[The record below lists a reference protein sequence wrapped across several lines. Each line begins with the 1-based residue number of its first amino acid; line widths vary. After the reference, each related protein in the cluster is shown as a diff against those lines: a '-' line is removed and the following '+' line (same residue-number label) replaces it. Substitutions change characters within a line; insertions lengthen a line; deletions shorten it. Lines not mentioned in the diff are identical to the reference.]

1 MVKKQDKEKLMKKLF
16 LTFLSVLIAIV
27 SCMSITAS
35 VSAETPE
42 NIRIV
47 ISDEAD
53 NYAKAAAEYLKST
66 VKDSTGVDY
75 QIVTDAVEPE
85 GFEITV
91 GNTERYSAD
100 VSKLDDGAY
109 IIKSFDGGVAVI
121 GAGTRGNI
129 YGVCR
134 LLKDYGGYRCFV
146 AGESFTND
154 GSDLII
160 PEDVDIR
167 YDPFFEYTETD
178 WRLGSTSHEDYSIAN
193 GLNGGGYNRINSKYG
208 GTVNYISG
216 FCHTL
221 ATQFCSRNTYFESH
235 PEYFAWRDGERVSYQ
250 LCLTNDDVYEIVL
263 NEVFELL
270 KNRHDPTAALQ
281 IISLTQD
288 DNQGYCQCDNCKK
301 IDEENG
307 SQAGSLLTFI
317 NKIATAVAATGK
329 YDNVAIDTF
338 AYQYTRTPPK
348 VVRPEPNVIVRLCS
362 IECCFAD
369 TFDDPS
375 CDRNTKF
382 MSDLS
387 EWGKICD
394 RLYIWDYA
402 TNYAYTT
409 AIFPD
414 FGVLQKN
421 MQVLYEN
428 NAKGVYVE
436 GNYYL
441 TDVDTEF
448 ADLRSYLIAN
458 LLADPYC
465 DYDAKMREFCDY
477 YYGAGGKQIY
487 EFIQMTIDGTEDVH
501 LSIYNGIKSSLSLSR
516 SEIKKCDSL
525 WDTAKRNTVN
535 DEQAYEN
542 VIRSEISWRMW
553 KSSARKGE
561 FAGFGL
567 FPERMR
573 LYRDVLASGAK
584 RFTEGKRINSLSL
597 KLILSDPN
605 DWNNQK
611 ENETKDYTELMD
623 QCISLY
629 DTFKSFFSI
638 FKISC

>member
-1 MVKKQDKEKLMKKLF
+1 MKKLF
-16 LTFLSVLIAIV
+16 LTFLSVLIAVV
-27 SCMSITAS
+27 SCVSITAWAS
-35 VSAETPE
+35 AAETPK

-66 VKDSTGVDY
+66 VKNSTGVEY
-75 QIVTDAVEPE
+75 QIVTDAVAPE

-91 GNTERYSAD
+91 GNTERFSTD

-134 LLKDYGGYRCFV
+134 LLKDYGGYRCYV

-160 PEDVDIR
+160 PDDVEIR

-178 WRLGSTSHEDYSIAN
+178 WRLGSTSHEDYAISN
-193 GLNGGGYNRINSKYG
+193 GLNGGGYNRINENYG

-235 PEYFAWRDGERVSYQ
+235 PEYFAWREGKRVSYQ

-270 KNRHDPTAALQ
+270 KDRHDPKAALQ

-301 IDEENG
+301 LDEENG

-348 VVRPEPNVIVRLCS
+348 VVRPVDNVIIRLCS

-409 AIFPD
+409 AVFPD

-441 TDVDTEF
+441 ADVDTEF

-477 YYGAGGKQIY
+477 YYGAGGEQIY
-487 EFIQMTIDGTEDVH
+487 EFIQMTIEGTKDVH

-516 SEIKKCDSL
+516 SEVKKCDSL

-535 DEQAYEN
+535 DEKAYN
-542 VIRSEISWRMW
+542 NIIRSEISWRMW
-553 KSSARKGE
+553 KSSAHKGE

-597 KLILSDPN
+597 KLILGDPN

-611 ENETKDYTELMD
+611 ENETEDYTELMD

-638 FKISC
+638 FKVSC